1 MDRMWLSFLL
11 LVFSMLVVI
20 ACIIRTTNENHTIG
34 SSGAIKKRSSNFDI
48 NRATERTQ
56 IKLELVSESRRK
68 TENLSILN
76 DTILSTDLHGKH
88 HHGVSRNETGGKAVD
103 PNASFKE
110 TRQNT
115 KTHIYKRNIVTENT
129 SMETKEKQQ
138 WNYTSFTAT
147 RNFLFCSFS
156 FDKNSLQETR
166 KKLY

>member
-1 MDRMWLSFLL
+1 M
-11 LVFSMLVVI
+11 I
-20 ACIIRTTNENHTIG
+20 Q
-34 SSGAIKKRSSNFDI
+34 K
-48 NRATERTQ
+48 
-56 IKLELVSESRRK
+56 
-68 TENLSILN
+68 
-76 DTILSTDLHGKH
+76 STDLHGKH

-166 KKLY
+166 KKLAELQQQFAHLFYVASIPIQILTAFQHNSAIICYTGSMF